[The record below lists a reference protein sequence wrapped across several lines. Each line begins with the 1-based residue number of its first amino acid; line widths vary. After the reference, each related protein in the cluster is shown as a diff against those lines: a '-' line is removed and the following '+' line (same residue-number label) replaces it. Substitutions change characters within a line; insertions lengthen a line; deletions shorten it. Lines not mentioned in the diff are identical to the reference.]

1 LAKKTTTKYFLEA
14 SVNIPII
21 DVRSPGEFKQAH
33 IPGAIN
39 IPLFSDEERAIVG
52 TAYKKQGKQKATLLG
67 LAMIGKRMQEVAEE
81 ALQVSVDNKLLVHC
95 WRGGMRSESMTWLF
109 EQVGI
114 DCQLLRGG
122 YKAYRTYIKNRLSK
136 KANIKILSGSTGSG
150 KTDVLKELE
159 KLGEQIIDLEGIAH
173 HKGSAFGAIG
183 EPEQDST
190 EQFENNL
197 HLAFSE
203 LDLTKRIWVEDES
216 KPIGKNFIPD
226 EFFNQMRKAK
236 VLKINIPKT
245 ERVKRLVRDYTYADK
260 DILVYH
266 LNRIKKRLGPLETQM
281 AIKAVESGDMTTAVD
296 ISLTFY
302 DKAYAHGLS
311 KRNPKLVEDL
321 DLEFDNPK
329 ENARRILELNS

>member
-1 LAKKTTTKYFLEA
+1 MAKKITTKYFLEA
-14 SVNIPII
+14 STKIPLI
-21 DVRSPGEFKQAH
+21 DVRSPGEYQQAH

-67 LAMIGKRMQEVAEE
+67 LSMIGARMKEVAEE
-81 ALQVSVDNKLLVHC
+81 ALKVSVDNKLLVHC

-109 EQVGI
+109 EQVGLE
-114 DCQLLRGG
+114 CQLLRGG
-122 YKAYRTYIKNRLSK
+122 YKSYRSYIKNKLST

-150 KTDVLKELE
+150 KTDVLKELK
-159 KLGEQIIDLEGIAH
+159 KLGCQIIDLEGIAH

-183 EPEQDST
+183 EPEQNST

-197 HLAFSE
+197 YLAFSK

-216 KPIGKNFIPD
+216 KAIGKNFIPD
-226 EFFNQMRKAK
+226 EFFNQMRKAE

-260 DILVYH
+260 DLLIYH
-266 LNRIKKRLGPLETQM
+266 LNRIKKRLGPMETQM
-281 AIKAVESGDMTTAVD
+281 AIKSVEQGDMTTAVD

-311 KRNPKLVEDL
+311 KRNPKVIENL
-321 DLEFDNPK
+321 DLEFDRPK
-329 ENARRILELNS
+329 ENAQEIMKSSS